1 MENRTMNKTVKY
13 ITMATIGLT
22 FMFGDTGEL
31 TNVPNKVY
39 PNKKPLI
46 SKTPTAVSVTSSDA
60 RHLKVS
66 DVKHLKKVR
75 NRNANSWPASH
86 VHNGCHTKKVKA
98 VSSVT
103 NRPQRFRRSI
113 NKKGR

>member
-1 MENRTMNKTVKY
+1 MENSKMNKTVKY

-22 FMFGDTGEL
+22 FMFGNTGEL

-46 SKTPTAVSVTSSDA
+46 SKTPTAVSVNASSDA

-75 NRNANSWPASH
+75 NHNANSWPASH
-86 VHNGCHTKKVKA
+86 IHNGCHTEKVKTL
-98 VSSVT
+98 SSVD
-103 NRPQRFRRSI
+103 RPKRLRRSI

>member
-1 MENRTMNKTVKY
+1 MNKTAKY

-22 FMFGDTGEL
+22 FMFGNTGEL

-66 DVKHLKKVR
+66 DVKHLKVR
-75 NRNANSWPASH
+75 NHNANSWPASH
-86 VHNGCHTKKVKA
+86 IHNGCHTKKVKA
-98 VSSVT
+98 VSSVD
-103 NRPQRFRRSI
+103 RPKRLRKR
-113 NKKGR
+113 GR

>member
-1 MENRTMNKTVKY
+1 MNKTAKY

-22 FMFGDTGEL
+22 FMFGGTGEL

-39 PNKKPLI
+39 PNKKPI
-46 SKTPTAVSVTSSDA
+46 VSIDNTTAQVTDA
-60 RHLKVS
+60 ERPKRLHKKAFNLKV
-66 DVKHLKKVR
+66 K
-75 NRNANSWPASH
+75 NYPNSWSASH
-86 VHNGCHTKKVKA
+86 IHNGCHTEKVKA

-103 NRPQRFRRSI
+103 NRPKRFRRSI

>member
-22 FMFGDTGEL
+22 FMFGNTGEL

-46 SKTPTAVSVTSSDA
+46 SKTPTAVSVNASSDA

-66 DVKHLKKVR
+66 DVKHLKVR

-86 VHNGCHTKKVKA
+86 VHKGCHTKKVKTL
-98 VSSVT
+98 SSGID
-103 NRPQRFRRSI
+103 RPQRLRRSI